1 MAIVHIRPM
10 RYSADW
16 MVLADD
22 RILEYIRVKES
33 GTPKGMADSGLVRYS
48 REYINQRCKKLVDE
62 GFLRHLGNGVYVIS
76 DRGEKYLEG
85 EIDAQTLEK
94 TNGIDDPNEAEG

>member
-1 MAIVHIRPM
+1 
-10 RYSADW
+10 

-22 RILEYIRVKES
+22 RILEYVREKES
-33 GTPKGMADSGLVRYS
+33 GSPKAMADSGLVRYS
-48 REYINQRCKKLVDE
+48 REYINQRCKKLVEE

-76 DRGEKYLEG
+76 EQGEKYLDG

-94 TNGIDDPNEAEG
+94 TNGIGEQNGVEG